1 MTKVVKFKDFK
12 EAYRRQTFLEG
23 AFNDIEDFDSFLDD
37 PECGCGNPAFDN
49 YSEEIM
55 QTEFPIIFGEGF

>member
-37 PECGCGNPAFDN
+37 PECGFGNPTFDN
-49 YSEEIM
+49 YSEEIIR
-55 QTEFPIIFGEGF
+55 TEFPIIFGEEF